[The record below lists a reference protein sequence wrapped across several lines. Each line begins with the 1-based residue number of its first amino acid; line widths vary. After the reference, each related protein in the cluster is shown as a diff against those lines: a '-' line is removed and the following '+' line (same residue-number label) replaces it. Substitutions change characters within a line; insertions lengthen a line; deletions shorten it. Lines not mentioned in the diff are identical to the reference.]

1 MSDTKEKAKLA
12 KEASYKLAAL
22 NGETRS
28 SALITIADYILKRKN
43 EIITAN
49 NKDLNNLDN
58 SVSHSLRDRLALNPK
73 RVEEMAKSASEI
85 AGLPDPLNEII
96 KEWSRPDG
104 LKIRKVRVPI
114 GVIGIIYE
122 ARPNV
127 TIDSTALCLKSGN
140 TVMLRGSQMAFNTNN
155 ALVAVIR
162 EALETTSIPGTS
174 VQFVTDTNHESVTE
188 LVKLR
193 GLVDLIIARGS
204 EEMVN
209 KVSETATVPV
219 LGHGKGVCHVYVDA
233 KADMKMAENIAYN
246 AKVQRPGVCNAA
258 ETLLVHREIAGKFL
272 PAIAAK
278 YHNAGVEIRGDE
290 RVCRLLPGTKQA
302 AESDWG
308 TEYLDLIISVKVVD
322 SLDEAIRHINTYS
335 SGHTDTIVTE
345 DDNSARKF
353 LLETDSSCVMHN
365 ASTRLHDGGQF
376 GLGAEIGISTFKLHA
391 RGTMGLT
398 ELTTTKYVVIG
409 HGHLRK

>member
-1 MSDTKEKAKLA
+1 MSTKTQAQEA
-12 KEASYKLAAL
+12 KEASYKLAGL
-22 NGETRS
+22 NGEIRS
-28 SALITIADYILKRKN
+28 SALITIAHYILKRKN
-43 EIITAN
+43 EIIAAN
-49 NKDLNNLDN
+49 NSDLNSLDT
-58 SVSHSLRDRLALNPK
+58 SVSSALRDRLALNPK
-73 RVEEMAKSASEI
+73 RIEEMAKGAEEI
-85 AGLPDPLNEII
+85 AELPDPLNEIT

-140 TVMLRGSQMAFNTNN
+140 AVMLRGSKMAFNTNK
-155 ALVAVIR
+155 ALVTVIK
-162 EALETTSIPGTS
+162 EALVSTTIPVTS
-174 VQFVTDTNHESVTE
+174 VQFVTDTGHESIAE

-233 KADMKMAENIAYN
+233 KADVKMAENIAYN

-258 ETLLVHREIAGKFL
+258 ETLLVHSAIADKFL
-272 PAIAAK
+272 PGMAEK
-278 YHNAGVEIRGDE
+278 YRGAGVEIRGDG
-290 RVCRLLPGTKQA
+290 RVCRMLPGTKPA
-302 AESDWG
+302 IASDWG
-308 TEYLDLIISVKVVD
+308 AEYLDLIISVKIVD

-345 DDNSARKF
+345 DKDNARKF

-409 HGHLRK
+409 QGHIRE